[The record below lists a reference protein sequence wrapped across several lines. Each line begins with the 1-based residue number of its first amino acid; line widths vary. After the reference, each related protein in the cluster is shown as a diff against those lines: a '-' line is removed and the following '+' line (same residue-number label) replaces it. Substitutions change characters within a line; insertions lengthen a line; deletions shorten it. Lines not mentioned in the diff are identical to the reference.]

1 VNYGAFSNSCNL
13 QVMRHM
19 LCHLTIMNGDAH
31 ILVHKKSLKGFVNDN
46 KDHSTSF
53 LKKTCFRVTLN
64 KIYKVGVVGA
74 NDKS

>member
-1 VNYGAFSNSCNL
+1 
-13 QVMRHM
+13 
-19 LCHLTIMNGDAH
+19 MNGDAH